1 MNITNNSYK
10 VLKLTHVNGPNYE
23 VALMIPNGQIIL
35 LPVHEELVL
44 KFRLVVGKEL
54 DEAQIKELN
63 GKLDL
68 GDAYQYALKLL
79 SRRPYTILQVRT
91 KLESREYTKQVIDE
105 VLDRLIN
112 AGLLNDG
119 EYVRAYTRQEVAKGK
134 KGPDK
139 IKQEL
144 IKRGIS
150 EPIIDQFLVIYEED
164 EQIDHALKIANR
176 LLNANHK
183 YGGHMLKQKIIQQ
196 LINKGFNQQIIDKV
210 LEQVELENHK
220 QAENSILVKEARKF
234 YQKHQKLN
242 NYERKTKVISALMRK
257 GFQYEDIL
265 TVYNSLCEIE

>member
-119 EYVRAYTRQEVAKGK
+119 EYVRAYTRQEVAMGK

-196 LINKGFNQQIIDKV
+196 LINKGFNQEIIDKV

-242 NYERKTKVISALMRK
+242 NYERKTKVISVLMRK

>member
-119 EYVRAYTRQEVAKGK
+119 EYVRAYTRQEVAMGK

-196 LINKGFNQQIIDKV
+196 LINKGFNQEIIDKV

>member
-119 EYVRAYTRQEVAKGK
+119 EYVRAYTRQEVAMGK

-150 EPIIDQFLVIYEED
+150 EPTIDQFLVIYEED